1 MTGITGFCLIER
13 LLHFN
18 IHGKLHAILRN
29 IHVYHDKKVF
39 IYRSTEIDG

>member
-18 IHGKLHAILRN
+18 IHGKLHAYMYPMIKKYL
-29 IHVYHDKKVF
+29 YTDQQKSTDK
-39 IYRSTEIDG
+39 